1 MTEWQI
7 GILCTLAGLIMSFCF
22 SLLTYRRN
30 EKNDI
35 ENQGEGRG
43 VLQSD
48 VGYIKAGIDDLKRE
62 NKAVN
67 IKIDAI
73 SERVTRIEE
82 SCKQAH
88 KRIDEMKESEY
99 AKGEF

>member
-1 MTEWQI
+1 MTQWQT
-7 GILCTLAGLIMSFCF
+7 GILCTLAGLVMSFIF
-22 SLLTYRRN
+22 SLLTHRRN

-35 ENQGEGRG
+35 ESASEGRG

-48 VGYIKAGIDDLKRE
+48 IGYIKAGIDDLKRE

-73 SERVTRIEE
+73 SERVTRVEE

-88 KRIDEMKESEY
+88 KRIDELKETDY
-99 AKGEF
+99 I

>member
-1 MTEWQI
+1 MTEWQT
-7 GILCTLAGLIMSFCF
+7 GIICTLAGLVMSCIF
-22 SLLTYRRN
+22 SLLTHRRN

-35 ENQGEGRG
+35 ENASENRG

-48 VGYIKAGIDDLKRE
+48 VGYIKAGVDDLKRE

-67 IKIDAI
+67 LKIDTI
-73 SERVTRIEE
+73 SERVTRVEE

-88 KRIDEMKESEY
+88 KRIDEIKENEY

>member
-7 GILCTLAGLIMSFCF
+7 GILCTLAGLVMSFAF
-22 SLLTYRRN
+22 SFLTHRRN
-30 EKNDI
+30 EKRDI
-35 ENQGEGRG
+35 ESMSEGRG

-67 IKIDAI
+67 MKIDNI

-88 KRIDEMKESEY
+88 KRIDELKETDY
-99 AKGEF
+99 I

>member
-7 GILCTLAGLIMSFCF
+7 GILCTMAGLVMSFIF
-22 SLLTYRRN
+22 SLLTHRRN

-35 ENQGEGRG
+35 ENASEGRG

-67 IKIDAI
+67 LKIDTI

-88 KRIDEMKESEY
+88 KRIDELKENDY
-99 AKGEF
+99 I

>member
-7 GILCTLAGLIMSFCF
+7 GILCTLAGLVMSFVF
-22 SLLTYRRN
+22 SFLTHRRN
-30 EKNDI
+30 EKRDT
-35 ENQGEGRG
+35 ENMSEGRG

-67 IKIDAI
+67 IKIDNI

-88 KRIDEMKESEY
+88 KRIDELKETDY
-99 AKGEF
+99 I

>member
-1 MTEWQI
+1 MTEWKI
-7 GILCTLAGLIMSFCF
+7 GLLCTLAGLVMSFAF
-22 SLLTYRRN
+22 SFLTHKRN
-30 EKNDI
+30 EKHDI
-35 ENQGEGRG
+35 ENMSEGRG

-67 IKIDAI
+67 MKIDNI

-88 KRIDEMKESEY
+88 KRIDELKENDY
-99 AKGEF
+99 M

>member
-7 GILCTLAGLIMSFCF
+7 GILCTLAGLVMSFVF
-22 SLLTYRRN
+22 SFLTHRRN
-30 EKNDI
+30 EKRDI
-35 ENQGEGRG
+35 ENMSEGRG

-67 IKIDAI
+67 IKIDNI

-88 KRIDEMKESEY
+88 KRIDELKETDY
-99 AKGEF
+99 I

>member
-7 GILCTLAGLIMSFCF
+7 GILCTLAGLVMSFVF
-22 SLLTYRRN
+22 SFLTHKRN
-30 EKNDI
+30 EKHDI
-35 ENQGEGRG
+35 ENMSAGRG

-48 VGYIKAGIDDLKRE
+48 VGYLKAGIDDLKRE

-67 IKIDAI
+67 IKIDNI

-88 KRIDEMKESEY
+88 KRIDELKETDY
-99 AKGEF
+99 I